1 VNEKI
6 LNLLRHSNSY
16 VSGEEISHKLGI
28 SRSAIWKHIQELRQ
42 QGYEIVAVPHLGYEL
57 KSVPDRLFPEEVSS
71 GLGTKIVGKQ
81 VYYHDTVDSTMDIAM
96 DLAIKGCPEGVV
108 VCAESQHKG
117 RGRLGRTW
125 QSSKHKGIYFSLVV
139 KPKLL
144 LMECP
149 KLTLLAA
156 VSCCEA
162 IRKISGVDCLIKWP
176 NDLVVGN
183 KKIGGIL
190 TEMNAEADRIKF
202 IVIGIGINVNTS
214 ISMLPALATSLK
226 ELSGKRIS
234 RIDLLKQILR
244 NIDNEYVLFQ
254 KGDFKDVIDKWR
266 KFSSTLGHR
275 VKVLCHKEHFEGEA
289 LDIDDDGGL
298 LLRDDVGMMRKIM
311 SADIVKSR

>member
-1 VNEKI
+1 MNEKI
-6 LNLLRHSNSY
+6 LNLLRNRENY

-57 KSVPDRLFPEEVSS
+57 ASIPDRLFPEEVSS
-71 GLGTKIVGKQ
+71 GLNTKIAGKK
-81 VYYHDTVDSTMDIAM
+81 VYHYDTVDSTMDIAM
-96 DLAIKGCPEGVV
+96 DLAMKGCPEGTV
-108 VCAESQHKG
+108 VCTESQHKG
-117 RGRLGRTW
+117 RGRLGRSW
-125 QSSKHKGIYFSLVV
+125 QSTKYKGIYFSLVLR
-139 KPKLL
+139 PKLL
-144 LMECP
+144 PLECP

-162 IRKISGVDCLIKWP
+162 IRKISGIDCLIKWP

-190 TEMNAEADRIKF
+190 IEMNAEADRIKF
-202 IVIGIGINVNTS
+202 LIIGVGINVNTP
-214 ISMLPALATSLK
+214 ISMLPAMASSLK

-234 RIDLLKQILR
+234 RIDLLKQTLR
-244 NIDNEYVLFQ
+244 NIDKEYTFFQ
-254 KGDFKDVIDKWR
+254 NSDFKDIINKWR

-275 VKVLCHKEHFEGEA
+275 VKVVCHKEHFEGEA

-298 LLRDDVGMMRKIM
+298 LLRDDVGIVRKIM
-311 SADIVKSR
+311 SADIVKVR